1 LRKNINIEQIH
12 AITTI
17 DQFFIHKFQKIV
29 QLEQQ
34 LATKPLT
41 YDLLRKAKEFGFT
54 DDSIA
59 KLSKKTAAYIRQK
72 RLKYH
77 IIAQYKTVDTCACEF
92 EAKSAYYYSSY
103 DPGNEVNTKKTK
115 SKKILIIGSGPIR
128 IGQGIEFDYCSVHCV
143 WALKKRGYET
153 IIVNSNPETVS
164 TDFDIADKLYFEP
177 LTKEDI
183 QNIVDLEK
191 PDGAIVQFGG
201 QTAIKLTKHLRNMGV
216 RIYGT
221 TEHNMDRAEDRKEFN
236 QALKKCHI
244 PQPAGTTIFTVKEA
258 IKIANELGY
267 PVLVRPSYVLGGQGM
282 AIAYDD
288 ESITKYVNQI
298 NRVEQ
303 KHPILIDKYMMGRE
317 CEVDAIC
324 DGQDILIP
332 GIMEHLERAG
342 IHSGDSISVYPPHT
356 IYEEHIETICKY
368 TKRIALE
375 LGIIGVLNIQFII
388 SSDRVYIIEVNPRS
402 SRTVPYISKV
412 TNLPIIDIATNVIFG
427 EKLKNMPYGTGLY
440 KKSSYIAVKLPVF
453 SFEKI
458 KGSEI
463 SLGPEMKST
472 GEVLGIDRLFSDAL
486 LKAFIA
492 GGINIPQTGNMLV
505 TVREKDYDELLPIV
519 NRYVDI
525 GFNIYATPGTGKFLK
540 NNGVDVHMVQKV

>member
-1 LRKNINIEQIH
+1 MERIL
-12 AITTI
+12 T
-17 DQFFIHKFQKIV
+17 
-29 QLEQQ
+29 
-34 LATKPLT
+34 TKPLAI
-41 YDLLRKAKEFGFT
+41 DLLRQAKEYGFT

-59 KLSKKTAAYIRQK
+59 ALTKKSSSLIREK
-72 RLKYH
+72 RLKNN
-77 IIAQYKTVDTCACEF
+77 IIAQFKTVDTCAGEF
-92 EAKSAYYYSSY
+92 DAKSAYYYSSY
-103 DPGNEVNTKKTK
+103 DQGNEVNTKKTK
-115 SKKILIIGSGPIR
+115 PKKILIIGSGPIR

-216 RIYGT
+216 KIFGT
-221 TEHNMDRAEDRKEFN
+221 SEHNMDRAEDREEFN
-236 QALKKCHI
+236 QALKKCNI
-244 PQPAGTTIFTVKEA
+244 PQPAGGTIYTIKEA
-258 IKIANELGY
+258 IKVANELGY

-288 ESITKYVNQI
+288 ASIAKYVNQI
-298 NRVEQ
+298 NKVEQ

-332 GIMEHLERAG
+332 GVMEHLERAG
-342 IHSGDSISVYPPHT
+342 VHSGDSISVYPAHT

-412 TNLPIIDIATNVIFG
+412 TNLPVIDVATNVIFG
-427 EKLKNMPYGTGLY
+427 EKLKKMPYGTGLY
-440 KKSSYIAVKLPVF
+440 KKASHIAVKLPVF

-472 GEVLGIDRLFSDAL
+472 GEVLGIDKLFSDAL

-492 GGINIPQTGNMLV
+492 GGINIPQAGNMLV
-505 TVREKDYDELLPIV
+505 TVREKDYQELLPIV

-525 GFNIYATPGTGKFLK
+525 GFGIYATPGTGKFLE
-540 NNGVDVHMVQKV
+540 NNGVNVHVVQKI